1 MLRAEEAGSLDDRV
15 NVGDIVVP
23 VNTIVGLSSATIG
36 DVVTDGVDEES
47 DDNLRQRLVEKSQRR
62 RRTAIRG
69 SLRRGVKQFRA

>member
-47 DDNLRQRLVEKSQRR
+47 DDNLRQRLVEKITTPSQNGNKR
-62 RRTAIRG
+62 
-69 SLRRGVKQFRA
+69 QFKT